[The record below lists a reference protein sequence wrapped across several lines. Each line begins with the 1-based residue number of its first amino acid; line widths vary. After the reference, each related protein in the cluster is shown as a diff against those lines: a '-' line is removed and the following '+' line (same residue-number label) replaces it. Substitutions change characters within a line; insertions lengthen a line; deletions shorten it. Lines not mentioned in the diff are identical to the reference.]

1 MIYTLKNDKLT
12 VEINSLGAELSS
24 VKSASGHEYMWQGSE
39 WKKHAPVLFP
49 ICGGLLDSSF
59 TYGGRTY
66 PMEKHGFAR
75 VTEFEM
81 TKADDTSLTFVL
93 KSDES
98 TLAIYPFE
106 FTLTAKYTIEDNTL
120 TACYTVENSGKQ
132 IMPYMFGWHPA
143 FTLAGNGEINSFY
156 VDFGEK
162 NQLMRHT
169 LQHGP
174 FVNPFYTP
182 YPLKDGKYYLNEEEI
197 YENDTMIFRDV
208 PTSVKLA
215 GGDQAHEITLTY
227 TDNLPYLCIWKAP
240 TSSARYICLEP
251 WSHVP
256 ADGETEENFLSR
268 QMARLSPSDKEDYVY
283 TVKFD

>member
-12 VEINSLGAELSS
+12 VEVNSLGAELSS
-24 VKSASGHEYMWQGSE
+24 VKSSEGHEYIWQGEE

-49 ICGGLLDSSF
+49 ICGGLLNSSF
-59 TYGGRTY
+59 TYGTRAY

-75 VTEFEM
+75 VSEFEAIEI
-81 TKADDTSLTFVL
+81 TDESLTLVL
-93 KSDES
+93 RSDEK
-98 TLAIYPFE
+98 TLEIYPFE
-106 FTLTAKYTIEDNTL
+106 FVLYAKYTIDGNTL
-120 TACYTVENSGKQ
+120 KACYTVENAGKQ

-143 FTLAGNGEINSFY
+143 FTLDGTDEICSFY
-156 VDFGEK
+156 VDFGGK

-182 YPLKDGKYYLNEEEI
+182 YPLKDGRYYLNEEEI
-197 YENDTMIFRDV
+197 YANDTMIFRDV
-208 PTSVKLA
+208 PTTVKLA
-215 GGDQAHEITLTY
+215 GGNQAHEITLSY
-227 TDNLPYLCIWKAP
+227 SENLPFLCIWKAP

-268 QMARLSPSDKEDYVY
+268 QMARLSPADKENYDY
-283 TVKFD
+283 TVIFN

>member
-12 VEINSLGAELSS
+12 VEVNSFGAELSS
-24 VKSASGHEYMWQGSE
+24 VKSTDGHEYMWQGAE

-49 ICGGLLDSSF
+49 ICGGLLNSSF
-59 TYGGRTY
+59 TYGTRTY
-66 PMEKHGFAR
+66 TMEKHGFAR

-81 TKADDTSLTFVL
+81 TEADDTSLTFVL

-106 FTLTAKYTIEDNTL
+106 FTLTAKYTIVDNTL

-182 YPLKDGKYYLNEEEI
+182 YPLNGGKYYLNEDEI

-215 GGDQAHEITLTY
+215 GGNQAHEITLTY

>member
-1 MIYTLKNDKLT
+1 
-12 VEINSLGAELSS
+12 
-24 VKSASGHEYMWQGSE
+24 
-39 WKKHAPVLFP
+39 
-49 ICGGLLDSSF
+49 
-59 TYGGRTY
+59 
-66 PMEKHGFAR
+66 MEKHGFIKLA
-75 VTEFEM
+75 EFE
-81 TKADDTSLTFVL
+81 LIE
-93 KSDES
+93 KSDNALTLKFKSNEN

-106 FTLTAKYTIEDNTL
+106 FTLTAKFALAGEKLSVTF
-120 TACYTVENSGKQ
+120 TVENAGKQ

-143 FTLAGNGEINSFY
+143 FTLAGDSEINSFY
-156 VDFGEK
+156 VDFGDK

-197 YENDTMIFRDV
+197 YANDTMIFRDV
-208 PTSVKLA
+208 PTSVKLS
-215 GGDQAHEITLTY
+215 GGNQPHEIALEY
-227 TDNLPYLCIWKAP
+227 SDNLPYLCIWKAP

>member
-1 MIYTLKNDKLT
+1 MLYTIKNDKLT
-12 VEINSLGAELSS
+12 ATVDTLGAELSS
-24 VKSASGHEYMWQGSE
+24 VKSTENHEYIWQGEE

-49 ICGGLLDSSF
+49 ICGGLLNSSF
-59 TYGGRTY
+59 TYNGRTY

-75 VTEFEM
+75 VSEFEAVSIDEDSV
-81 TKADDTSLTFVL
+81 TLVL
-93 KSDES
+93 KSNEK
-98 TLAIYPFE
+98 TLEIYPFE
-106 FTLTAKYTIEDNTL
+106 FALYAKYALDGNKLTAT
-120 TACYTVENSGKQ
+120 YTVENTGKQ

-143 FTLAGNGEINSFY
+143 FTLDGTNEIGSFY
-156 VDFGEK
+156 VDFGDK
-162 NQLMRHT
+162 DQLMRHT

-197 YENDTMIFRDV
+197 YANDTMIFRDV
-208 PTSVKLA
+208 PTSVKL
-215 GGDQAHEITLTY
+215 GGGNQSHEIDLSY
-227 TDNLPYLCIWKAP
+227 SENLPYLCIWKAP

-268 QMARLSPSDKEDYVY
+268 QMARLSPSDKENYTY
-283 TVKFD
+283 TVTFD